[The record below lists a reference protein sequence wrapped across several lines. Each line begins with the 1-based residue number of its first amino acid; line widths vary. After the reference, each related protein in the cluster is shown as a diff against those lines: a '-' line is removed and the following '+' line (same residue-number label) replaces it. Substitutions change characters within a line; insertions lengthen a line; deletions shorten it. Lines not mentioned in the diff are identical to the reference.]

1 MLEGRF
7 LLVHLSPPL
16 PDGSWDKAIVMAS
29 VRPQAQAAA
38 KGFWQLG
45 QPVTAWKV
53 LQVRGLVANECC
65 AARDMCVDG
74 TPSIKPVSFLSN
86 HACICELNA
95 QCRGAH
101 DHIDAHRLAPCELFG
116 RLCVQ
121 VLEKNLGSTSVQIQR
136 NRARTSGFDPRCA
149 LGMLQFTPLGKH
161 AKVHDCCEN
170 CFWYPATRTCVGPI
184 AS

>member
-16 PDGSWDKAIVMAS
+16 PDGSWDKAIVVAS
-29 VRPQAQAAA
+29 VRLQAAA
-38 KGFWQLG
+38 KGFWQLK
-45 QPVTAWKV
+45 QPVTSPAWKV
-53 LQVRGLVANECC
+53 LQVRELVANECC

-101 DHIDAHRLAPCELFG
+101 DHIDAHRLAPRQAVWSAYVCECWKFCLFHG
-116 RLCVQ
+116 VGVVIREMWFLSRLQ
-121 VLEKNLGSTSVQIQR
+121 YRFSAQSKNQR
-136 NRARTSGFDPRCA
+136 
-149 LGMLQFTPLGKH
+149 L
-161 AKVHDCCEN
+161 
-170 CFWYPATRTCVGPI
+170 
-184 AS
+184 